1 MIDFT
6 RKDRYGYDDLV
17 ALIHLLRSPGGC
29 PWDREQTHR
38 SIRRNLLEEA
48 YEAAEA
54 IDEDDPVHLC
64 EELGDVLTQVVFH
77 SDIERDAGRFTLD
90 DVCDGVCK
98 KMILR
103 HPHVFGQT
111 QVSGSGEVLKNW
123 EEIKREEKG
132 QKTDAD
138 TLRAVAKSL
147 PALWRADKL
156 RKKAAQAGFAWPD
169 ADAALDKLSEEVGEL
184 RRALAGDGD
193 PAEELGDVL
202 FAAVCAGAFRD
213 VDPEDA
219 LHAACEKF
227 IRRFAAM
234 EALAAAVGR
243 RPEDCSEE
251 ELAGLWEKAAGREKH
266 NSPAAGN
273 PKEQIPMTGKR
284 S

>member
-6 RKDRYGYDDLV
+6 RKDHYDYDDLV

-29 PWDREQTHR
+29 PWDQEQTHR
-38 SIRRNLLEEA
+38 SIRRNFLEEA

-77 SDIERDAGRFTLD
+77 GDIEQDAGRFALGD
-90 DVCDGVCK
+90 IYDGVCK

-138 TLRAVAKSL
+138 ALRAVAKSL

-156 RKKAAQAGFAWPD
+156 QKKAARAGFAWPD
-169 ADAALDKLSEEVGEL
+169 ADAALDKLSEETEEL
-184 RRALAGDGD
+184 RRAFAGDGD

-202 FAAVCAGAFRD
+202 FAAVCAGAFRN
-213 VDPEDA
+213 VDPEEA

-234 EALAAAVGR
+234 ESLAAADGR
-243 RPEDCSEE
+243 RPEDCSAE
-251 ELAGLWEKAAGREKH
+251 ELTGLWKKAASREKH

-273 PKEQIPMTGKR
+273 PK
-284 S
+284 